1 LRSESALRHIP
12 VHSLKSAKLQLH
24 PHSHLWQVSYKNK
37 PRVAAPAIAAAVTAS
52 LLIPLDASSMMLEIM
67 LFESLGDLEDLEPL
81 GDLEDFTD
89 FGDLLLCIALRLLTT
104 WRSAFDVAAIIVRT
118 RRTMVVLESMMIT
131 CMCFDFERNLKLIFM
146 T

>member
-1 LRSESALRHIP
+1 
-12 VHSLKSAKLQLH
+12 
-24 PHSHLWQVSYKNK
+24 
-37 PRVAAPAIAAAVTAS
+37 
-52 LLIPLDASSMMLEIM
+52 MMLEIM

-81 GDLEDFTD
+81 GDLEDWFFTV
-89 FGDLLLCIALRLLTT
+89 FGALLLCIPLALRLLTT